1 MGMRINGTGSS
12 VAAQNSG
19 VNTWQQRRQ
28 DFQSL
33 FSALQSGDLASAQK
47 AGAAIEASRGNSK
60 EASNPNSP
68 ISQLLQDLKSGDLAG
83 AQKIADQI
91 QAARAQRQRHS
102 EPTPVKRTVMP
113 ELTPPGSNGSDGSNG
128 TKVNLVA

>member
-1 MGMRINGTGSS
+1 MGMRINGAGNS
-12 VAAQNSG
+12 AATQNSG

-33 FSALQSGDLASAQK
+33 FSALQSGDLVSAQK

-91 QAARAQRQRHS
+91 QAGRAQRHSHS
-102 EPTPVKRTVMP
+102 EPTQGKSTVMP
-113 ELTPPGSNGSDGSNG
+113 ELTPPGSIGSDGSNG
-128 TKVNLVA
+128 SKVNLVA